1 MEILV
6 ADFGGAQEEAVG
18 MAAVAAPA
26 VFSDASLPIAVP
38 STGAIS
44 IQSILAELVVGATGA
59 GLTAASSSVMLVV
72 IEGTQSLHEAVG
84 MAAAYDQSLDTG
96 YGIDALAIDAAIPVA
111 FSGAGLDAGD
121 IIANVPVSIS
131 GAGIE
136 FIREPAKAY
145 FFVTPEGV
153 LSPLGVMILR
163 DSRHD
168 MLPTTRDNTVSVP
181 GRHGAYDF
189 GSEFNQRNMELHVAS
204 QGVIDIAKR
213 AEIKRTLARYLNPLI
228 GAQPLIFAD
237 DIEKTYMVKYAGQI
251 DLSLFKRWLEFTIP
265 FTGEPVIVGSFEKQH
280 IGSGILINEGTYEA
294 PLIIRIAGAVTN
306 PSVVVGGRTLT
317 WTGIMAAGDVLEIN
331 TEHMTVT
338 RNGIN
343 ALANYAGG
351 FPRIQPGETAVTAA
365 AAETAWR
372 WRDRWI

>member
-1 MEILV
+1 MDILV

-18 MAAVAAPA
+18 MAAVAVPA
-26 VFSDASLPIAVP
+26 VFSDASLPVAVP
-38 STGAIS
+38 SAGAIS
-44 IQSILAELVVGATGA
+44 IQSILADLVVGATGA
-59 GLTAASSSVMLVV
+59 GVATASSSVTLIVV
-72 IEGTQSLHEAVG
+72 EGTQSLHEAVG

-96 YGIDALAIDAAIPVA
+96 YGIDALLIDAAIPVA

-131 GAGIE
+131 GFGLEYITA
-136 FIREPAKAY
+136 AKAY
-145 FFVTPEGV
+145 FFVTSEGM
-153 LSPLGVMILR
+153 LSPLGVLVLR
-163 DSRHD
+163 DSKHD
-168 MLPTTRDNTVSVP
+168 LLPATRDNAVSVP
-181 GRHGAYDF
+181 GRHGVYDF
-189 GSEFNQRNMELHVAS
+189 GSEFNQRVLELHVAS
-204 QGVIDIAKR
+204 RGVIDITKR
-213 AEIKRTLARYLNPLI
+213 AEIKRTLAKYLNPLI

-265 FTGEPVIVGSFEKQH
+265 FTGEPIIIGSFEKQH
-280 IGSGILINEGTYEA
+280 IGSGILINDGTYEA

-317 WTGIMAAGDVLEIN
+317 WTGVMVASDLLEID
-331 TEHMTVT
+331 TENMTV
-338 RNGIN
+338 RHNGIN
-343 ALANYAGG
+343 ALAGYTGG

-365 AAETAWR
+365 VASTTWH